1 MGRMRTGRK
10 IVWAL
15 ALLLLGAR
23 AEEIPLW
30 PGEAP
35 LENGLTGPEEPT
47 PAGFRNVSVATL
59 TPFLVPESKAPV
71 AAVVVIPGGGYGSVC
86 TLTEGTP
93 IAEWLGKRGIA
104 AFVLKYRLPNGHWEV
119 PLMDARRAIRLVRA
133 RATDWNVDPAKIGVW
148 GFSAGGH
155 LASFVS
161 TAGETEADLEGT
173 LIDAGSARPD
183 FSILFYPVIAMEDG
197 VGHSGSR
204 RNLTGS
210 DAPAEKFS
218 TDLRVS
224 AGTPPAWLLHA
235 SDDTVVPVENSTR
248 YLLALRR
255 QGIAGEAMI
264 YEKGGHGPRAFQ
276 TNASWES
283 ALEEWLRRRDVL
295 RGELAK

>member
-1 MGRMRTGRK
+1 MRTGWK
-10 IVWAL
+10 TAW
-15 ALLLLGAR
+15 LLGCLLVAGR

-30 PGEAP
+30 PTKAP
-35 LENGLTGPEEPT
+35 LENGLTGPEEPN

-59 TPFLVPESKAPV
+59 RPFLVPKAEGPV

-93 IAEWLGKRGIA
+93 IAEWLLKRGIA

-133 RATDWNVDPAKIGVW
+133 RAGEWNVDPAKIGVW

-161 TAGETEADLEGT
+161 TAGETEGDLEGT
-173 LIDAGSARPD
+173 LIDPGSARPD
-183 FSILFYPVIAMEDG
+183 FSILFYPVISMEDG
-197 VGHSGSR
+197 IGHRGSR

-210 DAPAEKFS
+210 DSAAEGARFS

-235 SDDTVVPVENSTR
+235 MDDGGVSVENSVR
-248 YLLALRR
+248 YVLALRR
-255 QGIAGEAMI
+255 HGIAAEAML
-264 YEKGGHGPRAFQ
+264 YEKGGHGPKAFQ
-276 TNASWES
+276 TNPSWER
-283 ALEEWLRRRDVL
+283 ALEDWLSRRDL
-295 RGELAK
+295 LSRERNK